1 MMKRV
6 FDLVLAI
13 LFIILLS
20 PLMILISLYIIL
32 DSPGGVIF
40 RQIRVGKNNRDF
52 TILKFRTM
60 FTDSSE
66 KGLLTVGSGDARITR
81 AGRTLRKSKL
91 DEIPQLFNILSGDMS
106 FVGPRPEVRKY
117 VELYDEEQKKI
128 LSVRPGLTDYASL
141 QFIRESDILGNSPDP
156 EETYVH
162 YLMPEKLKL
171 NLLYIQSQ
179 NILTDLKII
188 LKTLWQINPL
198 FKHGVK

>member
-1 MMKRV
+1 MLKRT
-6 FDLVLAI
+6 FDLVLAV
-13 LFIILLS
+13 LFIIVFS

-81 AGRTLRKSKL
+81 AGRTLRKYKL
-91 DEIPQLFNILSGDMS
+91 DEIPQLFNILAGDMS

-117 VELYDEEQKKI
+117 VEMYDEEQKKI

-156 EETYVH
+156 EETYIH
-162 YLMPEKLKL
+162 FLMPEKLKL
-171 NLLYIQSQ
+171 NLFYIQSQ
-179 NILTDLKII
+179 SILTDLKII
-188 LKTLWQINPL
+188 LITVWQISPM
-198 FKHGVK
+198 FKRGVK

>member
-1 MMKRV
+1 MKRI
-6 FDLVLAI
+6 FDLVLAV
-13 LFIILLS
+13 LFIIILS
-20 PLMILISLYIIL
+20 PLMVLISLYIIL

-40 RQIRVGKNNRDF
+40 RQSRVGKNNRDF

-60 FTDSSE
+60 FTDFSE
-66 KGLLTVGSGDARITR
+66 KGLLTIGSGDARITR
-81 AGRTLRKSKL
+81 AGRTLRKYKL
-91 DEIPQLFNILSGDMS
+91 DEIPQLFNILSGNMS

-156 EETYVH
+156 EETYIH

-179 NILTDLKII
+179 SILTDLKII
-188 LKTLWQINPL
+188 LKTVWQISPL
-198 FKHGVK
+198 FKDRVK